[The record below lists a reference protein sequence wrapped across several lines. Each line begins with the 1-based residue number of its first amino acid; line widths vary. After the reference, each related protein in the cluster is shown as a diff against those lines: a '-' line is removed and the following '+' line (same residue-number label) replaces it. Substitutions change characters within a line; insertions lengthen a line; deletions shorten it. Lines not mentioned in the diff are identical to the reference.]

1 MPAGTSGDL
10 HQSRPGNE
18 TRHKSSFG
26 MTNSATALGLLPN
39 LSVSGRWTTTRPTAW
54 NNGLQ
59 TEVTRSFGAGP
70 TDSASG
76 QVGSENRHIWP

>member
-10 HQSRPGNE
+10 HQSSPGNE
-18 TRHKSSFG
+18 TRHESSFG
-26 MTNSATALGLLPN
+26 MTNSATALDLLPN

-54 NNGLQ
+54 NNGLPD
-59 TEVTRSFGAGP
+59 RS
-70 TDSASG
+70 DSLVRPGRQIAPG